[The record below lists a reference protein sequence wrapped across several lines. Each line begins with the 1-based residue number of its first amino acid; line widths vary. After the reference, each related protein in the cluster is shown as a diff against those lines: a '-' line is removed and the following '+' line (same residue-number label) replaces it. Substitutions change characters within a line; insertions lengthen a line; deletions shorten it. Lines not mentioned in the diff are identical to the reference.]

1 MSKRRLLLLLQA
13 ALLGSAGSRMSRRS
27 RSRSRTRL
35 DSDSDGS
42 EQVRLVPRPGPR
54 LSAACDRTRDGGVAS
69 RHVDVV
75 AATVASRKQHLRAG
89 LAGGGCMSMK
99 CCRAQ
104 QDEAAALARVR
115 ATGRRNRARR
125 SASSGALA
133 ATDAER
139 QVTACAVTLP
149 IECLA

>member
-1 MSKRRLLLLLQA
+1 MWMLWPQQLHREMQY
-13 ALLGSAGSRMSRRS
+13 
-27 RSRSRTRL
+27 
-35 DSDSDGS
+35 
-42 EQVRLVPRPGPR
+42 
-54 LSAACDRTRDGGVAS
+54 
-69 RHVDVV
+69 
-75 AATVASRKQHLRAG
+75 LRAG

-99 CCRAQ
+99 CCRAE

-139 QVTACAVTLP
+139 QVTSLRCDAATRVP
-149 IECLA
+149 CLTIRMHVYVAIPPFCRFHPNIRHSMDKLLC